1 MLDKEQWFRYSPC
14 FLLQIIIAGE
24 HSNRTLLWGAGM
36 EIKMPP
42 IRIIRASCLNRKAS
56 STNHCTES
64 FYLFQLDLPKTS
76 VNQKAVE
83 VMRCKHDSVL
93 EE

>member
-24 HSNRTLLWGAGM
+24 HSSRTLLWRIGM
-36 EIKMPP
+36 ELKMPAVKITRP
-42 IRIIRASCLNRKAS
+42 SCLNRKTR
-56 STNHCTES
+56 STNHCTEIL
-64 FYLFQLDLPKTS
+64 YLFQLNLPQTS

-83 VMRCKHDSVL
+83 LMTCKHDT
-93 EE
+93 